1 MSGSDNEAGDDGII
15 GGGEPPSPADEEVG
29 DDRPEGA
36 QNLLDAVVGAFA
48 TAVDAI
54 AEFAARI
61 IFNPDNLA
69 VTLAQETDYGTQI
82 GQAIE
87 GATPA
92 DEASAILVDTAEEL
106 ILTPIQEEGELNPG
120 NVERLQD
127 DLEGNAAALLTGLV
141 ALTLSVEG
149 ASIGQI
155 DEVPAELLS
164 VVTTLGFDDVTGR
177 EIDVRLTEG
186 VDPALKQLV
195 HADHRSKQADFQDFL
210 EANLRQKRLN
220 PDVDPR
226 DTPVS
231 GATRDLFHPE
241 DFGFLAEP
249 EEYGT
254 RPGQEPLYELVGM
267 SVSEPEEIIEEPVQY
282 GLPIPLRPVE
292 QLGELQGFPEDVKD
306 VYESVIDQL
315 PQTENLIQEYIRLT
329 EFNFRLREK
338 VQAGVLTPETAVSI
352 IEPEIRDLLENPIA
366 DDRYR
371 PEDRTADEVTNI
383 VANELRSNF
392 ELLQSLPSDPPTA
405 GDIQSFYRKGVI
417 DREQFLR
424 LYEQFGRGNER
435 EAQYLAEQT
444 VDKGAEDIRTQAAL
458 DRLSDAEA
466 EAQLELIG
474 FSPGEATSILNGADP
489 SAIVSDRLQDR
500 TENERFPVDFAV
512 EVGDARGAQL
522 RLGGIESLQDLQNA
536 SVEELTT
543 LTGMSDTEAA
553 DAINSAATLLREADR
568 RGAEDG

>member
-1 MSGSDNEAGDDGII
+1 VSGSEDPGGEEPGPGRPEPNPGGDQGLIDGIVSTI
-15 GGGEPPSPADEEVG
+15 LDIKGFLDESPSVLELLAGENQLDEERFQAFV
-29 DDRPEGA
+29 DDEGFSNDVLGAILDQAIPVDIVADNIVDLAEEAILAPLQVTGELTPE
-36 QNLLDAVVGAFA
+36 NVEESLDAA
-48 TAVDAI
+48 
-54 AEFAARI
+54 
-61 IFNPDNLA
+61 
-69 VTLAQETDYGTQI
+69 
-82 GQAIE
+82 
-87 GATPA
+87 
-92 DEASAILVDTAEEL
+92 
-106 ILTPIQEEGELNPG
+106 
-120 NVERLQD
+120 
-127 DLEGNAAALLTGLV
+127 EGNAATLLTGVLLASS
-141 ALTLSVEG
+141 ALEG
-149 ASIGQI
+149 GSGGQF
-155 DEVPAELLS
+155 DAVPAEIIDLVATVGAVDLI
-164 VVTTLGFDDVTGR
+164 GR
-177 EIDVRLTEG
+177 EIDARLSEG
-186 VDPALKQLV
+186 VDPAFKQLV

-231 GATRDLFHPE
+231 GATRDLFHPQ

-267 SVSEPEEIIEEPVQY
+267 SVSEPEEIIEEPIQY

-417 DREQFLR
+417 DREEFLR
-424 LYEQFGRGNER
+424 LYGQFGRGNER
-435 EAQYLAEQT
+435 EAQYLEEQT

-458 DRLSDAEA
+458 GRLSDAEA

-543 LTGMSDTEAA
+543 LTGMSDTEAQ